1 MRRLYLDY
9 LGDSIELPR
18 GETLVGREVG
28 CALRFNDPSVSRRH
42 LRLVRRVDDAFVED
56 LGSSNGTLL
65 NGRVV
70 SGSLRLHD
78 GDVLT
83 IGSRV
88 LTIRVLEQEAEEL
101 PSTLVLHEAALLDED
116 TDVSPVAV
124 TPARRPTSRVPRM
137 VPPPP
142 IANQRCPKC
151 AAPVRDSDAACA
163 SCGYRWSVR
172 PHTATTLIP
181 LDRRRHDR
189 VPMELRL
196 LYVSNELELE
206 ATTLDLSH
214 SGVFVRTE
222 ILEPVGTRCQLTILL
237 DGGPP
242 LQLEGVV
249 RRVVERNTRGEPVGL
264 GVELAELSPSARAW
278 IDIAVTRITA

>member
-28 CALRFNDPSVSRRH
+28 CALRFNDASVSRRH
-42 LRLVRRVDDAFVED
+42 LRFVRRLDEAFVED
-56 LGSSNGTLL
+56 LGSVNGTLL
-65 NGRVV
+65 NGRAV

-78 GDVLT
+78 GDVIT

-88 LTIRVLEQEAEEL
+88 LTIRVIENEEML
-101 PSTLVLHEAALLDED
+101 PSTLVLHDAALLDED
-116 TDVSPVAV
+116 ADTDVSPMDVA
-124 TPARRPTSRVPRM
+124 PARRPTSRVPR
-137 VPPPP
+137 VTPPQ

-151 AAPVRDSDAACA
+151 AAPVRDTDPSCA
-163 SCGYRWSVR
+163 SCGYRWNVR
-172 PHTATTLIP
+172 PHVATLIP

-196 LYVSNELELE
+196 IYVSAALELE

-222 ILEPVGTRCQLTILL
+222 ILEPVGTHCQLTILI

-242 LQLEGVV
+242 LQLDGVV

-264 GVELAELSPSARAW
+264 GVELGDLAESARSW